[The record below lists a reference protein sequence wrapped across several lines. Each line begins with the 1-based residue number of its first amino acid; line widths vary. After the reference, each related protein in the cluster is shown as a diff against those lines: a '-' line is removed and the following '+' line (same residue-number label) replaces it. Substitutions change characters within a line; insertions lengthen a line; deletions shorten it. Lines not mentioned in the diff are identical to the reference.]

1 MGDECKSMSSMSDV
15 QVLAHCAGMV
25 KAVSSTLHDLKM
37 RIGSRSRR
45 GVASPL
51 GMNELMP
58 LFDAVNSLNKQTSKL
73 KRKALH
79 SRGELF
85 DQVSTGKST
94 AAFGADSL

>member
-1 MGDECKSMSSMSDV
+1 
-15 QVLAHCAGMV
+15 
-25 KAVSSTLHDLKM
+25 
-37 RIGSRSRR
+37 
-45 GVASPL
+45 
-51 GMNELMP
+51 MNELMP